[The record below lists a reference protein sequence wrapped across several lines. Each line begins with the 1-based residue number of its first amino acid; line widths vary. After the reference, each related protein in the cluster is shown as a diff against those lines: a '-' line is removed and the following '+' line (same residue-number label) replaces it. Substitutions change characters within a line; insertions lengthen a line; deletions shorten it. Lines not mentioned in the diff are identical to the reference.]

1 MAKTI
6 CNDQFDPTFINVLKF
21 HQNGYIS
28 PMLSILI
35 NLFSFHPY
43 QKGQSNEKKIA
54 KDYFGFLLHLLFH
67 DYSGLVYDLTKMMSC

>member
-1 MAKTI
+1 MEKTI
-6 CNDQFDPTFINVLKF
+6 CNDQFDPTFIDVLKF

-43 QKGQSNEKKIA
+43 QKG
-54 KDYFGFLLHLLFH
+54 
-67 DYSGLVYDLTKMMSC
+67 